1 MTVTMIVAVTMTLPL
16 TLLCRHHGMRDEV
29 EEGVPQEAPGGK
41 GQHDLQQPL
50 VLCTLVQRN
59 QEEDEERGSGD
70 EESGHH
76 GIEPDG
82 GHGWGIMVM
91 LIIIIPVG
99 MEIGT
104 VL

>member
-1 MTVTMIVAVTMTLPL
+1 MTLTF
-16 TLLCRHHGMRDEV
+16 TLLGGHHGMRDEV
-29 EEGVPQEAPGGK
+29 EEGVPQEAPGGE

-50 VLCTLVQRN
+50 VLRTLVQGD
-59 QEEDEERGSGD
+59 QEEDEERGGGD

-82 GHGWGIMVM
+82 GHGWSTMVM
-91 LIIIIPVG
+91 FIIIVPVG

-104 VL
+104 VFSSLLS